1 MHINT
6 FDRFVASDSLVHRL
20 DARVKVVTTVLFIL
34 SNALLPD
41 GAWWGFVAAWAV
53 LFGAALLADISPW
66 TLSKRGFIVLPFTL
80 AAITI
85 LFTVPGQTVAQWR
98 LGGWDMRISDAGLVR
113 FASIVVR
120 SWLSLQMAIWL
131 TMATQI
137 PDILH
142 ALRHLKTPALLVSVI
157 AFMYRY
163 LFVLADEAQRLLRA
177 RSARSARLPGL
188 QPGRTVWWRARVAGY
203 MVGQLFIRSFER
215 SERVYQAMLARGYRG
230 ELMTMTPHAMRR
242 ADWLYLF
249 GLAALLLLVQ
259 GIGRIA

>member
-1 MHINT
+1 MHVNT
-6 FDRFVASDSLVHRL
+6 FDRYVASASLVHRL
-20 DARVKVVTTVLFIL
+20 DARVKVVMTALFIL

-41 GAWWGFVAAWAV
+41 GAWWGFLAAWGVLAV
-53 LFGAALLADISPW
+53 VAWRANISLW

-80 AAITI
+80 AVITI
-85 LFTVPGQTVAQWR
+85 LFTLPGQTVAQWQ
-98 LGGWDMRISDAGLVR
+98 LGGWELRVSDAGLMR
-113 FASIVVR
+113 FASIIVR

-131 TMATQI
+131 TMTTQI

-142 ALRHLKTPALLVSVI
+142 ALRHLKVPALLVSII

-177 RSARSARLPGL
+177 RTSRSATLPGL
-188 QPGRTVWWRARVAGY
+188 KPGRSVWWRARVAGY

-242 ADWLYLF
+242 MDWLFVL
-249 GLAALLLLVQ
+249 GVSLLLALVQ
-259 GIGRIA
+259 GIGRLT